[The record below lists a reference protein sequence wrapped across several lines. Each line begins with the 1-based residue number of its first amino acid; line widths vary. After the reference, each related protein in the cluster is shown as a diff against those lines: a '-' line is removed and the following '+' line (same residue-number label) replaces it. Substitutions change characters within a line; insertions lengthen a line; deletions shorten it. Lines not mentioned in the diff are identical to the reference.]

1 MCWRGLKVIR
11 CDFLWKESVLLP
23 HRGDAGFGTLE
34 SDSALRE
41 IGEKGDSLRC
51 LLPHMLCQLADS

>member
-1 MCWRGLKVIR
+1 MIR